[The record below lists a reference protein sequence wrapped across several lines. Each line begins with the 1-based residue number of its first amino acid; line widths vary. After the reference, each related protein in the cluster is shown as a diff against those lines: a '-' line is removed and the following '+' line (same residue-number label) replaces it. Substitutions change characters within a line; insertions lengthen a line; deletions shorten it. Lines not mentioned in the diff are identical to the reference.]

1 MQFTI
6 AHSPTFS
13 TLEARFAASEVLQV
27 QPGSMLAMSTGFEL
41 RARLGGHV
49 GGRSRGGRALKSML
63 AGESAFAS
71 VYTAMRDDQWLLL
84 APEALGEIV
93 ELDVSDGR
101 QYYLARGA
109 WLASSASVQLRVE
122 YAGVRGWMATS
133 GLFFLRTAGQGVVF
147 VASYGALVKR
157 QLAEDERV
165 VLDNRCI
172 VAFSDTV
179 RFETVKVAKGLGTSF
194 LAGEGLAN
202 RFTGPGELI
211 HQTRQRPAGGILR
224 GILDVAT

>member
-1 MQFTI
+1 MHFTI
-6 AHSPTFS
+6 AHAPTFS
-13 TLEARFAASEVLQV
+13 TLEARFAATEALQA

-41 RARLGGHV
+41 RAMLGGHV
-49 GGRSRGGRALKSML
+49 GGRSRGGRAVRSLL

-71 VYTAMRDDQWLLL
+71 VYTATRDDQWLLL
-84 APEALGEIV
+84 APDALGEII
-93 ELDVSDGR
+93 ELEVAEER

-109 WLASSASVQLRVE
+109 WLAGSAAVQLRVE

-133 GLFFLRTAGQGVVF
+133 GLFFLRTTGQGQVF
-147 VASYGALVKR
+147 VASHGALVR
-157 QLAEDERV
+157 RHLAEGERV

-172 VAFSDTV
+172 VAFSHGM

-211 HQTRQRPAGGILR
+211 HQTRQRPAGGLLR
-224 GILDVAT
+224 GMLDIAT